1 MSSSGTTPP
10 LSLQP
15 AIRSSPSPISP
26 TCSAACAISAMAMK
40 SGPPSISP
48 RAPVGST
55 SAIICPS
62 SPASIS
68 PASPWISTHTSCAS
82 LSSSTRFSRSTDAHR
97 TRNFQPISG
106 GASANKD
113 FRRFTVKKLKVLIVD
128 DSSVMRKIVERAL
141 RQAGL
146 DINEVAEASNGAEA
160 LAEIQKGV
168 PDMILS
174 DINMPVMDGLEFL
187 KNLATLDSAKGVPVI
202 MITTEGSEARVVE
215 ALSAGAKGY
224 LRKPFTPEQVKERVA
239 PLIGGVS

>member
-1 MSSSGTTPP
+1 
-10 LSLQP
+10 
-15 AIRSSPSPISP
+15 
-26 TCSAACAISAMAMK
+26 
-40 SGPPSISP
+40 
-48 RAPVGST
+48 
-55 SAIICPS
+55 
-62 SPASIS
+62 
-68 PASPWISTHTSCAS
+68 
-82 LSSSTRFSRSTDAHR
+82 
-97 TRNFQPISG
+97 
-106 GASANKD
+106 
-113 FRRFTVKKLKVLIVD
+113 
-128 DSSVMRKIVERAL
+128 MRKIVERAL

-239 PLIGGVS
+239 PLLGGGQ